1 MQPTS
6 RRSILSYSIRPTSSI
21 FSTSSRRPKT
31 DRPRRPP
38 PNNRSKSRSNP
49 TAVERKRAPH
59 QFDHT
64 KADARPF
71 LDDPATYVKQQS
83 PNNDAPSYIFPED
96 EDAEDDSTT
105 KAIVA
110 DGSHIKSLSLDKLF
124 PNLNFSEIFCTNTQ
138 FRNDIRNSM
147 REDIF
152 DTTPSYACLSDKARK
167 MLLLPDSSLQGS
179 WNCKQYTADSSEDGN
194 NSKLRM
200 KKLTKVLTKYLGEDA
215 PSGDEFMHTIGN
227 LCGSKPS
234 YHWIDIVG
242 ITERK
247 ISHSWHQD
255 TGRCPGGDT
264 YTVLLGFPK
273 EDNYDGVGVFSH
285 AVKLKYERIAAEDH
299 PQNEPVLYPDLVIDD
314 EYVVK
319 PRFAKDCEIVM
330 FRDIDTL
337 HSAPDVS
344 YRASVMRFM

>member
-138 FRNDIRNSM
+138 FRKDFEAFTNKEKTGS
-147 REDIF
+147 
-152 DTTPSYACLSDKARK
+152 TTDFFYVHIAKPFIDK
-167 MLLLPDSSLQGS
+167 
-179 WNCKQYTADSSEDGN
+179 
-194 NSKLRM
+194 
-200 KKLTKVLTKYLGEDA
+200 
-215 PSGDEFMHTIGN
+215 IGAQ
-227 LCGSKPS
+227 
-234 YHWIDIVG
+234 I
-242 ITERK
+242 
-247 ISHSWHQD
+247 
-255 TGRCPGGDT
+255 
-264 YTVLLGFPK
+264 
-273 EDNYDGVGVFSH
+273 
-285 AVKLKYERIAAEDH
+285 
-299 PQNEPVLYPDLVIDD
+299 PV
-314 EYVVK
+314 
-319 PRFAKDCEIVM
+319 
-330 FRDIDTL
+330 T
-337 HSAPDVS
+337 
-344 YRASVMRFM
+344 